1 MATMTFETQRG
12 SDGRVRAGVWDRICV
27 PGRDEKDGQR
37 TEFTVDTLSQM
48 VANFEERGDLI
59 PIDHNHQSNYAATNG
74 QPAPALGFYGA
85 LAVVEGGKV
94 VKLGK
99 AQGVEPSSSEGMDG
113 RDGLWAFRSEVTPLG
128 QELLPNFRLL
138 SPTFIADGTR
148 RDGTSCGYCLL
159 AVAATNTPWQSQTKL
174 SFEREAAEFENK
186 WSESPRPFCDRCL
199 KDVRARPELGGRDGK
214 LYYVTHYLLR
224 GELVYNETPRAEKC
238 PNSRTIV
245 PWREAKDWIPIKYLD
260 EAIPYERGATTMA
273 NDKQGKRLSV
283 GDAVL
288 PPNGIEGT
296 VDAIDESTGMVTV
309 KTHYGSER
317 YLCSTIEKLRR
328 VGYERDATT
337 MAAPGERVKCP
348 KCNQRVKLGSDG
360 KIEKHVAGYSGS
372 IGSGDLRYSDCPGSG
387 LDGSHL
393 PSAPGY
399 LANEEGITMATWQDI
414 RNHFDDVLRSQGL
427 HPIGPS
433 SLTGNFVAVSLPS
446 ESEARSAERLLR
458 RVPNITGVTV
468 ESWEHEEGKEWLVR
482 ATFDRVSRGEFS
494 RFDANGLPPFS
505 SKKTKPDHI
514 VLCPDCRKWVGQF
527 EGKFEQHDRDGT
539 WTYPENGDCYR
550 SGTPVP
556 ANTEQVW
563 SRFASTDTDG
573 TADGSTKGDAT
584 MNPKQKLAAFM
595 GARFGLKFE
604 AEPDDKK
611 LGESASKCLEGEAL
625 KAATQ
630 PRYDY
635 SAGADDLEEMARLY
649 EESNVEPDGDE
660 EKPQETMRRM
670 AVKFRKMAAVDG
682 QDAAAPP
689 ELAAFAR
696 SLGLESRGKT
706 AEQIMDGLRAVA
718 VPASKVAEAAKLAA
732 QSAIAEDREQRAAAE
747 RKARAAQLMEQL
759 PKSYPGDRE
768 SLRRLAE
775 RDPDEA
781 AKLAAPF
788 MAPGHLFDRFTANG
802 SPIGKM
808 SREEA
813 SMTPSKTYRTPF
825 GQFVVEDDAFA
836 AEIERVAFSQDPV
849 MMSRVDA
856 LVRPH
861 ERQQKAARLIAA
873 EKLVRRERPELAAG
887 E

>member
-1 MATMTFETQRG
+1 
-12 SDGRVRAGVWDRICV
+12 
-27 PGRDEKDGQR
+27 
-37 TEFTVDTLSQM
+37 
-48 VANFEERGDLI
+48 
-59 PIDHNHQSNYAATNG
+59 
-74 QPAPALGFYGA
+74 
-85 LAVVEGGKV
+85 
-94 VKLGK
+94 
-99 AQGVEPSSSEGMDG
+99 
-113 RDGLWAFRSEVTPLG
+113 
-128 QELLPNFRLL
+128 
-138 SPTFIADGTR
+138 
-148 RDGTSCGYCLL
+148 
-159 AVAATNTPWQSQTKL
+159 
-174 SFEREAAEFENK
+174 
-186 WSESPRPFCDRCL
+186 
-199 KDVRARPELGGRDGK
+199 
-214 LYYVTHYLLR
+214 
-224 GELVYNETPRAEKC
+224 
-238 PNSRTIV
+238 
-245 PWREAKDWIPIKYLD
+245 
-260 EAIPYERGATTMA
+260 
-273 NDKQGKRLSV
+273 
-283 GDAVL
+283 
-288 PPNGIEGT
+288 
-296 VDAIDESTGMVTV
+296 
-309 KTHYGSER
+309 
-317 YLCSTIEKLRR
+317 
-328 VGYERDATT
+328 
-337 MAAPGERVKCP
+337 
-348 KCNQRVKLGSDG
+348 
-360 KIEKHVAGYSGS
+360 
-372 IGSGDLRYSDCPGSG
+372 
-387 LDGSHL
+387 
-393 PSAPGY
+393 
-399 LANEEGITMATWQDI
+399 
-414 RNHFDDVLRSQGL
+414 
-427 HPIGPS
+427 
-433 SLTGNFVAVSLPS
+433 
-446 ESEARSAERLLR
+446 
-458 RVPNITGVTV
+458 
-468 ESWEHEEGKEWLVR
+468 
-482 ATFDRVSRGEFS
+482 
-494 RFDANGLPPFS
+494 
-505 SKKTKPDHI
+505 
-514 VLCPDCRKWVGQF
+514 
-527 EGKFEQHDRDGT
+527 
-539 WTYPENGDCYR
+539 
-550 SGTPVP
+550 
-556 ANTEQVW
+556 
-563 SRFASTDTDG
+563 
-573 TADGSTKGDAT
+573 

-611 LGESASKCLEGEAL
+611 LGESANKCLEGEAL

-635 SAGADDLEEMARLY
+635 SAGADSLEEMARLY

-670 AVKFRKMAAVDG
+670 AAKFRKMAAVDG

-813 SMTPSKTYRTPF
+813 SMTPSRTYRTPF

>member
-12 SDGRVRAGVWDRICV
+12 SDGKVRAGVWDRICV

-273 NDKQGKRLSV
+273 
-283 GDAVL
+283 
-288 PPNGIEGT
+288 
-296 VDAIDESTGMVTV
+296 
-309 KTHYGSER
+309 
-317 YLCSTIEKLRR
+317 
-328 VGYERDATT
+328 
-337 MAAPGERVKCP
+337 APGERVKCP
-348 KCNQRVKLGSDG
+348 KCSQRVKIGSDG

-399 LANEEGITMATWQDI
+399 LANEEGIAMATWQDI

-482 ATFDRVSRGEFS
+482 ATFDRVSRFAMSPSEVRVGS
-494 RFDANGLPPFS
+494 VVSDDNGAWGAAGAKYRIAAKDADGVTLSNGKRLSWAELGKATEVSFAATDPVS
-505 SKKTKPDHI
+505 MSKF
-514 VLCPDCRKWVGQF
+514 R
-527 EGKFEQHDRDGT
+527 EGDRIRDKRDGNHHSFVSDNDAEKMET
-539 WTYPENGDCYR
+539 TMEKPVCPNCQQWQYPDQKRGYYDCGNECAKR
-550 SGTPVP
+550 GFAPKVP
-556 ANTEQVW
+556 ITM
-563 SRFASTDTDG
+563 SFTDTDG

-670 AVKFRKMAAVDG
+670 AAKFRKMAAVDG